1 MKTLQLLLIVSL
13 TSLTSCDKALQQQ
26 YKKAMDESG
35 EEKVLQE
42 VVSAHK
48 TSIFHKE
55 SIEKSAECGCFH
67 CLAIFAPQ
75 DISEWT
81 DTSEAEPRHT
91 ALCPKCGIDSV
102 IGSDSGYPI
111 TKEFLSSMQQHW
123 FEE

>member
-1 MKTLQLLLIVSL
+1 MVILVVLLSIVRSSTLVRFVESKYWNRRERRKNY
-13 TSLTSCDKALQQQ
+13 DH
-26 YKKAMDESG
+26 KK
-35 EEKVLQE
+35 
-42 VVSAHK
+42 
-48 TSIFHKE
+48 SIG
-55 SIEKSAECGCFH
+55 KSAECGCFH
-67 CLAIFAPQ
+67 CLAIFPPQ

-81 DTSEAEPRHT
+81 DTSETEPRHT